1 MRFVSKF
8 FEELTITE
16 LYEILKAR
24 EAVFLLEQRCIC
36 QDLDDMDYRSLHIF
50 FEEDGKVAAYLRAYL
65 RENGMAHMGRVLTV
79 QRGTGLGGQLLR
91 EGIEEVRKKLQP
103 KQIYIEAQT
112 HAVGF
117 YAREGFRVC
126 SEEFMDHGI
135 PHKKML
141 LDL

>member
-50 FEEDGKVAAYLRAYL
+50 LRKTARWRRICGHISGKTAWPIW
-65 RENGMAHMGRVLTV
+65 
-79 QRGTGLGGQLLR
+79 
-91 EGIEEVRKKLQP
+91 EG
-103 KQIYIEAQT
+103 Y
-112 HAVGF
+112 
-117 YAREGFRVC
+117 
-126 SEEFMDHGI
+126 
-135 PHKKML
+135 
-141 LDL
+141 